1 VVFPNSES
9 ADEKRGTEASGHEA
23 DIVLR
28 SALRAALHGV
38 QGVCEQLFAELAA
51 QRNQSRE
58 AAAAAAEELAAVR
71 AEAQSTIQRAR
82 LETQVEVTELRRE
95 VERLRHDLERP
106 VARGTDQHDARPS
119 GMPSALEASVAP
131 IYPADAQR
139 QIDLLQQALAISRS
153 DHEDVNRRLEEEK
166 QKHTRLVEAVRSIG
180 SKGAVF
186 TLVPV
191 TPDEAGTALQFS

>member
-1 VVFPNSES
+1 MPRCGFRQIRPTTRWRSQQRGNGGSGRPPSTVRRCGSKSRSTSTLVSVRPGNREPASRRRTQVVFPNSES

-71 AEAQSTIQRAR
+71 AEAQST
-82 LETQVEVTELRRE
+82 
-95 VERLRHDLERP
+95 
-106 VARGTDQHDARPS
+106 
-119 GMPSALEASVAP
+119 
-131 IYPADAQR
+131 
-139 QIDLLQQALAISRS
+139 
-153 DHEDVNRRLEEEK
+153 
-166 QKHTRLVEAVRSIG
+166 
-180 SKGAVF
+180 
-186 TLVPV
+186 
-191 TPDEAGTALQFS
+191 